1 MEEHESE
8 YFQLKFKKK
17 KKKILAF
24 ILHFRC
30 RELHKSGTDLNNI
43 GDNVLIIPSMN
54 MKMYLYKEIA
64 PICDSMLSI
73 FQALGIYLMYLYL
86 TSSQS
91 SRASNVNQI

>member
-1 MEEHESE
+1 
-8 YFQLKFKKK
+8 
-17 KKKILAF
+17 
-24 ILHFRC
+24 
-30 RELHKSGTDLNNI
+30 
-43 GDNVLIIPSMN
+43 